1 MALTE
6 PILMQSVRS
15 LSGLNG
21 DATAE
26 TPLFSSGALDSVAML
41 SLIML
46 VEEQSGMEIRA
57 DEVTLDNFDTVA
69 RILRFAEERAG

>member
-6 PILMQSVRS
+6 TILIQNVRD
-15 LSGLNG
+15 LSELNG
-21 DATAE
+21 EATAD

-46 VEEQSGMEIRA
+46 VEEEAGFEIRA
-57 DEVTLDNFDTVA
+57 DEVTLDNFDTVT